1 MGRDEPVARAERFG
15 PYELVALLGRGG
27 MGEVFRAFDTGRRRT
42 VALKRLP
49 RHLAGDPAYEARF
62 RREAEVA
69 ARLTEPH
76 IVPIHDFGEIDGQL
90 FIDMR
95 LVSGRDLGEVIS
107 RSGRLSAARAIGII
121 AQVASALAA
130 AHAEGLVHRDVKPSN
145 VLVSVNES
153 GEDFVHLVDF
163 GIVHDRGSTA
173 LTATGSTI
181 GTIDYMAPERLL
193 HEHCDH
199 RVDVYSLGCVLHEAL
214 TGSKPFPVQGSA
226 AKMYAHVHTPPPR
239 PSAAVPGLPAGLDA
253 VVATALAKDPDARYA
268 TATGLSAAAKACLN
282 VPSRTTDP
290 GSAEPTRTTEVPP
303 PVAPSPPPTVTARPV
318 PRPLTETV
326 RAAADTDRHQPAPG
340 ARRRGPLIAVGA
352 VLVAAATLAAA
363 MLLSPRTETPI
374 GPGGG
379 DATAA
384 ASQPTAQQ
392 TAQPTPTVPPRN
404 TYAVIT
410 AVDGT
415 QTRVLP
421 SSVQLCGS
429 PMSDDLGFDLV
440 RLEVYFVGP
449 KAVAVRWVVAGR
461 EPTTEDV
468 DRPCDVYAEDGNTI
482 HRFDLAK
489 VRSIAFRY

>member
-1 MGRDEPVARAERFG
+1 MGHDEPVDSAERFG

-27 MGEVFRAFDTGRRRT
+27 MGEVYRAFDSGRRRT

-95 LVSGRDLGEVIS
+95 LVTGHDLGEVIA
-107 RSGRLSAARAIGII
+107 RSGRLPAARAIGII

-145 VLVSVNES
+145 VLVSANEAD
-153 GEDFVHLVDF
+153 EDFVHLVDF
-163 GIVHDRGSTA
+163 GIVHDRDSTG

-199 RVDVYSLGCVLHEAL
+199 RVDIYSLGCVLHEAL

-239 PSAAVPGLPAGLDA
+239 PSAAVPGLPAGLDV
-253 VVATALAKDPDARYA
+253 VVATALAKDPAARYA
-268 TATGLSAAAKACLN
+268 TVIELSAAAKACLA
-282 VPSRTTDP
+282 VHSPSRATEP
-290 GSAEPTRTTEVPP
+290 GPDEPTRATEVPTSTAATRPAP
-303 PVAPSPPPTVTARPV
+303 P
-318 PRPLTETV
+318 PLTETAHV
-326 RAAADTDRHQPAPG
+326 PGEADRHQPAPV
-340 ARRRGPLIAVGA
+340 ARRWGPLIAVGA
-352 VLVAAATLAAA
+352 VLVAAATLAAVV
-363 MLLSPRTETPI
+363 LLSPRTEAPI
-374 GPGGG
+374 VPGGG
-379 DATAA
+379 AATAA
-384 ASQPTAQQ
+384 APQPTAK
-392 TAQPTPTVPPRN
+392 PTSTIPPRN
-404 TYAVIT
+404 TYVLIT
-410 AVDGT
+410 TVDGT

-421 SSVQLCGS
+421 SSFQLCGS
-429 PMSDDLGFDLV
+429 SMDDASDVGFYLV
-440 RLEVYFVGP
+440 RLEVFFVGP
-449 KAVAVRWVVAGR
+449 KAVAVRFVQVGR
-461 EPTTEDV
+461 ESTTEDV
-468 DRPCDVYAEDGNTI
+468 ERPCEVYGEDAGKPYRI
-482 HRFDLAK
+482 DIAK

>member
-1 MGRDEPVARAERFG
+1 MGRDEPVDSAEQFG

-27 MGEVFRAFDTGRRRT
+27 MGEVYRAFDTGRRRT

-49 RHLAGDPAYEARF
+49 LHLAGDPAYEARF

-95 LVSGRDLGEVIS
+95 LVTGHDLGEVIA
-107 RSGRLSAARAIGII
+107 RSGRLPAARAIGII

-163 GIVHDRGSTA
+163 GIVHDRDSTG

-193 HEHCDH
+193 HERCDH
-199 RVDVYSLGCVLHEAL
+199 RVDIYSLGCVLHEAL
-214 TGSKPFPVQGSA
+214 TGSKPFPAQGSA

-253 VVATALAKDPDARYA
+253 VVATALAKDPGARYA
-268 TATGLSAAAKACLN
+268 TVTELSAAAKACLA
-282 VPSRTTDP
+282 VPTLFRATEP
-290 GSAEPTRTTEVPP
+290 GPVEPTRTNEVPP
-303 PVAPSPPPTVTARPV
+303 PTTAARPG
-318 PRPLTETV
+318 PRPLTETA
-326 RAAADTDRHQPAPG
+326 RAPADADRPQPAPVT
-340 ARRRGPLIAVGA
+340 RRRGPLIAVGA
-352 VLVAAATLAAA
+352 ALVAAATLAAV

-374 GPGGG
+374 VPGGG
-379 DATAA
+379 AAPAATP
-384 ASQPTAQQ
+384 QP
-392 TAQPTPTVPPRN
+392 TAQPTPAIPPRN

-429 PMSDDLGFDLV
+429 PMSDASDVGFYLV
-440 RLEVYFVGP
+440 RLEVFFVAP
-449 KAVAVRWVVAGR
+449 KAVAVRFVQVGR
-461 EPTTEDV
+461 ESTTEDV
-468 DRPCDVYAEDGNTI
+468 ERPCEVYAEDGNTI
-482 HRFDLAK
+482 HTFDIAK